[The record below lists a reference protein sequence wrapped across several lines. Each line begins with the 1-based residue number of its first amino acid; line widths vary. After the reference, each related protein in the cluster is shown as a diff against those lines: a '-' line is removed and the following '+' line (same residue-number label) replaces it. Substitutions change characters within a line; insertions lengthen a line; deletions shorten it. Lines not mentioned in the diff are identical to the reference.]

1 MKRILALVS
10 LILCMTLVLASCSL
24 TAMNFKKLYKDYE
37 YEAPTSYT
45 TASQIADLSDTT
57 EYTAAYDGYISTH
70 IRAFLTSDEKTVKF
84 YNTRTG
90 AVVLTTELANTTA
103 KIFDVLD
110 IPFIKVTEI
119 KTENEITTT
128 YVRIYDQGGM
138 LIADAK
144 TNGASSIS
152 HNVQADFFK
161 FDGVLYKVNEDG
173 TTTKLADN
181 YFAYL
186 PELDGR
192 TENFYFYVDYPED
205 GEPNLSVYDLDLNCV
220 FYWEVPFEDYDDVNI
235 YLVGDGAFIAQVT
248 EELPE
253 DAKDYDYVD
262 GGVKYKL
269 TSYILDAEKG
279 KAKETKLDF
288 EIDYVDI
295 MDYSYDSYAYNY
307 ESEYSEKLTNWAE
320 VYYINDKKLDARGT
334 DVMLKPNGDV
344 IEITPEFENVPE
356 AWAENRW
363 VEWRDNGERYL
374 IDEKGDIIGNVT
386 GANGAN
392 AAFIRAGEK
401 LLDFDLEL
409 VYDAKANGKKIHTML
424 QTSVILVDETPD
436 SSGKTSYD
444 LYKADGTLT
453 KIENYDNSYYRY
465 YRTKDSTTSTYTY
478 YSETGAVLLTVTGS
492 HPSTVTTLYDENA
505 NNVGI
510 IISIIDSEGKTQ
522 YYKIS

>member
-57 EYTAAYDGYISTH
+57 EYEEAYDGDISTY
-70 IRAFLTSDEKTVKF
+70 IRAFLTSDLKTLKF

-144 TNGASSIS
+144 RNGAASVS
-152 HNVQADFFK
+152 HDVQADFFK

-186 PELDGR
+186 PKLDGR
-192 TENFYFYVDYPED
+192 TENFYYKVDYPE
-205 GEPNLSVYDLDLNCV
+205 GGVPNVSVYDLDLNCV
-220 FYWEVPFEDYDDVNI
+220 FYWEVSFKDYDDVDI
-235 YLVGDGAFIAQVT
+235 HLVGDGAFIAQVT
-248 EELPE
+248 EKLPE

-269 TSYILDAEKG
+269 TSYTLNAEKG
-279 KAKETKLDF
+279 KVKETKLDF
-288 EIDYVDI
+288 VIDKVEVK
-295 MDYSYDSYAYNY
+295 DYSYYSYACNY
-307 ESEYSEKLTNWAE
+307 ESEYSEKVTNRTKIR
-320 VYYINDKKLDARGT
+320 YINDKKKDARDT
-334 DVMLKPNGDV
+334 DVILKPNGDV
-344 IEITPEFENVPE
+344 IEITPEFENIPS

-363 VEWRDNGERYL
+363 VETRDNGGRYL
-374 IDEKGDIIGNVT
+374 IDENGDIIGNVT
-386 GANGAN
+386 GANGVN

-424 QTSVILVDETPD
+424 LTSVILVDETPD
-436 SSGKTSYD
+436 SSGNTSYY

-453 KIENYDNSYYRY
+453 KIENYDTSSYRY

-505 NNVGI
+505 NNVGV
-510 IISIIDSEGKTQ
+510 IISIVDSEGKTQ